1 MAARASGSATIS
13 FGLVSIPIKLYTA
26 TAPQSVSFN
35 MLHKKCKSRIK
46 MQLFCPLDNEVVDR
60 RDTVKGY
67 EYGKDQ
73 YVVFEPEELQKLE
86 AEKTDR
92 LDIVEF
98 VPTDSVDLVYIESS
112 HYLGPGK
119 GGDRAYKLLG
129 EAMERMDRMAVG
141 RFYSHGKTNLVLL
154 RPYKGGII
162 MHHVYYADEV
172 RSMDDVEYP
181 GKLEFRPV
189 EEELAD
195 KLIEQLSVDAFK
207 PEQYHDEYKDRVLS
221 AVEQKIAGQEVSVP
235 TEAPAAPIVDLFEA
249 LKKSLE
255 GVNAG
260 PASRPANEQQR
271 PAEPEPA
278 EADAKPIKKVVA
290 KKPAR
295 EKKPATG

>member
-46 MQLFCPLDNEVVDR
+46 MQLFCPIDNEVIDR

-73 YVVFEPEELQKLE
+73 YVVFEPEELETLQ

-98 VPTDSVDLVYIESS
+98 VPTDSVDLVYIEQS

-141 RFYSHGKTNLVLL
+141 RFWSHGKTNLVLL

-172 RSMDDVEYP
+172 RSMDDVDFP
-181 GKLEFRPV
+181 GKLEFKPV

-195 KLIEQLSVDAFK
+195 KLIEQLSVDKFK
-207 PEQYHDEYKDRVLS
+207 PELYHDEYKDRVLT
-221 AVEQKIAGQEVSVP
+221 AVEQKMAGQVV
-235 TEAPAAPIVDLFEA
+235 TAPAEQPQAQIIDLFDA

-260 PASRPANEQQR
+260 PSSKPANEQQ
-271 PAEPEPA
+271 AKAADEGVE
-278 EADAKPIKKVVA
+278 DAKPIKKVTA
-290 KKPAR
+290 KKPGR

>member
-1 MAARASGSATIS
+1 MPARASGSATIS

-35 MLHKKCKSRIK
+35 MLHKKCKNRIK
-46 MQLFCPLDNEVVDR
+46 MQLFCPIDNEVIDR

-73 YVVFEPEELQKLE
+73 YVVFEPEELETLQ

-98 VPTDSVDLVYIESS
+98 VPTDSVDLVYIEQSN
-112 HYLGPGK
+112 YLGPGK
-119 GGDRAYKLLG
+119 GGDRAYKLLS
-129 EAMERMDRMAVG
+129 EAMERMNRMAVG
-141 RFYSHGKTNLVLL
+141 RFWSHGKTNLVLL

-162 MHHVYYADEV
+162 MHHVYYAEEV
-172 RSMDDVEYP
+172 RSMDDVEFP
-181 GKLEFRPV
+181 GKLEFKPV

-207 PEQYHDEYKDRVLS
+207 PELYHDEYKDRVLS
-221 AVEQKIAGQEVSVP
+221 AVEQKMAGQVV
-235 TEAPAAPIVDLFEA
+235 TAPAEQPQAQIIDLFDA

-260 PASRPANEQQR
+260 PASKPANEQAR
-271 PAEPEPA
+271 AAAEEPD
-278 EADAKPIKKVVA
+278 DAKPIKKVTA
-290 KKPAR
+290 RKPGR

>member
-1 MAARASGSATIS
+1 MPLRASGSATIS

-35 MLHKKCKSRIK
+35 MLHKTCKSRIK
-46 MQLFCPLDNEVVDR
+46 MQLFCPLDNEVIER

-73 YVVFEPEELQKLE
+73 YVVFEPEELEGLQ

-98 VPTDSVDLVYIESS
+98 VPTNSVDLVYIEQS

-119 GGDRAYKLLG
+119 GGDRAYKLLS

-141 RFYSHGKTNLVLL
+141 RFWSHGKTNLVLL
-154 RPYKGGII
+154 RPYKGGLI

-172 RSMDDVEYP
+172 RSMDEVEYP
-181 GKLEFRPV
+181 GKLEFKPV

-195 KLIEQLSVDAFK
+195 KLVEQLSVDSFK
-207 PEQYHDEYKDRVLS
+207 PELYHDEYKDKVLA
-221 AVEQKIAGQEVSVP
+221 AVEQKMAGVAV
-235 TEAPAAPIVDLFEA
+235 TAAAAEPQAQIIDLFEA

-255 GVNAG
+255 GVNTG
-260 PASRPANEQQR
+260 PASKPANEQH
-271 PAEPEPA
+271 PPEPTEA
-278 EADAKPIKKVVA
+278 EDAKPIKKVVA
-290 KKPAR
+290 RKPSKK
-295 EKKPATG
+295 ATG